1 MTAPLFV
8 TADETLLDELLRLAA
23 AAGSTPE
30 VAHDVP
36 AALRGWLQAPLVLV
50 GADLAD
56 AVGRAAPD
64 RRDAVFVVLLGSSP
78 DSVFQ
83 TALACGAESVAELPR
98 SAGWLVERLTDVVDT
113 GPARGLT
120 IGVVGGSGG
129 AGATTFACALGQV
142 AGRTGAAV
150 VVDADPLG
158 PGADRVLGL
167 DLVDGVRWDSL
178 GHATGRLSARALRDS
193 LPRRDGVAA
202 LSWYA
207 GPQPRPLQ
215 AFAVREVL
223 SASRRGHD
231 LVVVDL
237 PRGPDPLV
245 EEITSRC
252 DQLLVVVRPTV
263 AGVSAAVRLC
273 GKVRRSPAS
282 RAGRARPRG
291 GGRCRVL
298 ADRRTGAGPDGRP
311 AWPGRG
317 DRPRV
322 RAGPHPARSAREGG
336 RCCARRPD
344 GCAGDCGVTAVSDA
358 LVDEVRDRLAREPG
372 PLTPHRV
379 AEALRAS
386 GSPVGDATVL
396 AVHETLRRDVVG
408 AGPLEPLLRL
418 EGVTDVLVNGP
429 EQVFLDRGA
438 GLERTEVT
446 FPHDDAVRRLAQRL
460 AAAGGRRLDDAT
472 PHVDVRLADGTRF
485 HAVLAPL
492 ARPGTVLSLRIP
504 RGRVLTLDELV
515 ESGTVTEHGARLLR
529 TLVSRRLAFLVSG
542 GTGSGKTTLL
552 NSLLSLVPSDQR
564 LVLVEDASELR
575 PDHPHMV
582 GLEARPANVEGAGEV
597 GLRALVRQALRMRP
611 DRLVVGEVRGAEV
624 VELLAALNTG
634 HEGGCGTIHANS
646 ARDVPARVEALALAA
661 GLGREAAHSQFLAGV
676 DAVLHL
682 GRDHDGRR
690 VLREVAVP
698 TRRTD
703 GTAEVRTAVGF
714 PGSGASVTGPG
725 EAELVERLCR

>member
-1 MTAPLFV
+1 
-8 TADETLLDELLRLAA
+8 
-23 AAGSTPE
+23 
-30 VAHDVP
+30 
-36 AALRGWLQAPLVLV
+36 
-50 GADLAD
+50 
-56 AVGRAAPD
+56 
-64 RRDAVFVVLLGSSP
+64 
-78 DSVFQ
+78 
-83 TALACGAESVAELPR
+83 
-98 SAGWLVERLTDVVDT
+98 
-113 GPARGLT
+113 
-120 IGVVGGSGG
+120 
-129 AGATTFACALGQV
+129 
-142 AGRTGAAV
+142 
-150 VVDADPLG
+150 
-158 PGADRVLGL
+158 
-167 DLVDGVRWDSL
+167 
-178 GHATGRLSARALRDS
+178 
-193 LPRRDGVAA
+193 
-202 LSWYA
+202 
-207 GPQPRPLQ
+207 
-215 AFAVREVL
+215 
-223 SASRRGHD
+223 
-231 LVVVDL
+231 
-237 PRGPDPLV
+237 
-245 EEITSRC
+245 
-252 DQLLVVVRPTV
+252 
-263 AGVSAAVRLC
+263 
-273 GKVRRSPAS
+273 
-282 RAGRARPRG
+282 
-291 GGRCRVL
+291 
-298 ADRRTGAGPDGRP
+298 
-311 AWPGRG
+311 
-317 DRPRV
+317 
-322 RAGPHPARSAREGG
+322 
-336 RCCARRPD
+336 
-344 GCAGDCGVTAVSDA
+344 VTAVSDA